1 MRVIILGLRE
11 LGGFNGSDLG
21 LGRMCVINSETLWLV
36 GWLVVFVNKAA
47 VINEFVFAWGYQ
59 NV

>member
-1 MRVIILGLRE
+1 MRVINLGLRG

-21 LGRMCVINSETLWLV
+21 LGRMHHQFRNIVL
-36 GWLVVFVNKAA
+36 GWLFVFVNKAA